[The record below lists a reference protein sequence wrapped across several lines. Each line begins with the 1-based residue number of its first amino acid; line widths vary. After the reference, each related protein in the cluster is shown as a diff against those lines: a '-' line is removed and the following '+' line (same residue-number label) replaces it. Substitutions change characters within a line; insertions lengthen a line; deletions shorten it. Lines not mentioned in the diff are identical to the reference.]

1 MRPRWDAGGTVV
13 TTARSTHKSCRL
25 WQGSCRPGRWS
36 CRARALAWLLVGI
49 VSALGVLDGAV
60 GHAAEPTA
68 TERELTE
75 HVLRGNREAAKK
87 LLLQTARAR
96 SAKEPNAAVDLAA
109 QAWTATEARGLA
121 QLWLLEGNL
130 AGARRV
136 LAPHGGAKADP
147 ETLLVAADL
156 DRLGSDA
163 ATGLKAL
170 TKAATAHP
178 RSLPLRVALGE
189 ALVQAGK
196 AAQARKLLD
205 PLADLYQDGAVT
217 ETDDLVAVAR
227 SLALNGY
234 FKDALS
240 VLDKAEDGA
249 TEPAEQLAVQLA
261 LGELFLQK
269 YNYRDADVALRKVLA
284 INPHHPAAQT
294 GQARIDLASDGDESK
309 ARQRLDKLLEH
320 APGWLPAVALRA
332 DLAMQD
338 EDLAAARTWI
348 DKGRKQRPDHPD
360 LLYALGALAK
370 LSDDAALW
378 QLAVTEVDK
387 VNPADGNLYY
397 VTAEHLE
404 HAHRYRE
411 VRELLQEALKRDG
424 DHHRAR
430 AALGMAWARV
440 AEDAKA
446 KKELEAAFAADP
458 YDVRTANQLTMLYD
472 DVLKH
477 MPVLSGPLVDLR
489 VHKKERKVLERSV
502 LPFLQQ
508 SIEQL
513 DKAYGFSA
521 NRPLV
526 VEIFPTPQQ
535 FAVRTVGLPQMG
547 AHAVC
552 FGHLVTSRSPVGEP
566 FNWKLVLFHELSH
579 VYHIQVTDGRVPR
592 WLTEGLAMMETVWA
606 NPRWRQANDRRAWD
620 RLKDGKLA
628 KIARF
633 NLAFSQARSMQ
644 DILDAYDQAMR
655 QVDYLAERFGRDK
668 VRQLVLAHKTG
679 KPTTLLVQEVLG
691 TSADDLD
698 KGFAGWLGGR
708 LGHYAKDFQVD
719 ADDLW
724 PALGLAGHDP
734 DQPDS
739 GAAPPLAAALRAL
752 RKGEWTAA
760 TTLLN
765 KVKVDKPDDGHDWR
779 REATYL
785 LMDLASRAGNQREA
799 RQHAQ
804 WLIDQPAGKGDGLR
818 QRAVLFLGARN
829 DGDVAAAVGHL
840 RAAQAIA
847 PLDPVVAEL
856 TREAAVL
863 AASGA
868 VPDRA
873 AKGQPWFKAL
883 ANDSDA
889 TLAHLLRELAEREAH
904 DGRAAAALGR
914 LAWARVAANLR
925 KSPAD
930 PATHARAIADM
941 ELASSVIDERDPAN
955 PLTVLLE
962 ARAAWA
968 KGQPRAALPL
978 FRLAAERATTP
989 AARTAAWC
997 EAADAAKDGVD
1008 PADRAEADRHC
1019 GAGAADKRD
1028 PRGKETGADSS
1039 AEE

>member
-1 MRPRWDAGGTVV
+1 MV
-13 TTARSTHKSCRL
+13 TARDR
-25 WQGSCRPGRWS
+25 QRWWTS
-36 CRARALAWLLVGI
+36 VAVAALVVALVG
-49 VSALGVLDGAV
+49 AGAQ
-60 GHAAEPTA
+60 AAELTA
-68 TERELTE
+68 TERELGE
-75 HVLRGNREAAKK
+75 HLLHGNREAAKK
-87 LLLQTARAR
+87 LLVETARAR
-96 SAKEPNAAVDLAA
+96 SPKDPDRAANLA
-109 QAWTATEARGLA
+109 QAQWTSVEARGLA
-121 QLWLLEGNL
+121 RLWLVEGNV
-130 AGARRV
+130 ADARKV
-136 LAPHGGAKADP
+136 LAPHLTGKTVDP
-147 ETLLVAADL
+147 LTLLAAAEIDQL
-156 DRLGSDA
+156 ATDAGTRL
-163 ATGLKAL
+163 KNL
-170 TKAATAHP
+170 TKAVTAHP
-178 RSLPLRVALGE
+178 RHLPLRVALGE
-189 ALVQAGK
+189 ALLETGK
-196 AAQARKLLD
+196 AHEARKILD
-205 PLADLYQDGAVT
+205 PLADLYQDGALT
-217 ETDDLVAVAR
+217 ETTDLVAVAR

-240 VLDKAEDGA
+240 VLDKADEGA
-249 TEPAEQLAVQLA
+249 SEPAERLAVQLA
-261 LGELFLQK
+261 LGELYLQK

-284 INPHHPAAQT
+284 VNPHHPAALT
-294 GQARIDLASDGDESK
+294 GQAYIDLASDGDEAK
-309 ARQRLDKLLEH
+309 ARARLDSLLTQ

-332 DLAMQD
+332 ELAMQD
-338 EDLAAARTWI
+338 EDLPAARTWI
-348 DKGRKQRPDHPD
+348 DKGRKQRADQPA
-360 LLYALGALAK
+360 LLHALGALAK
-370 LSDDAALW
+370 LADDPALW
-378 QLAVTEVDK
+378 QVAVSEVHK
-387 VNPADGNLYY
+387 VNPTDGDLYF
-397 VTAEHLE
+397 VAAEHLE

-440 AEDAKA
+440 ADDAKA

-458 YDVRTANQLTMLYD
+458 YDVRTANQLTVLYD

-477 MPVLSGPLVDLR
+477 MPVLPGTSVDLR

-521 NRPLV
+521 RRPLV

-552 FGHLVTSRSPVGEP
+552 FGHLVTSRSPIGEP

-620 RLKDGKLA
+620 RLKDDKLA

-644 DILDAYDQAMR
+644 DILDAYDQSMR

-668 VRQLVLAHKTG
+668 VRQLVLAHKSG
-679 KPTTLLVQEVLG
+679 KSTVVLVQEVLG
-691 TSADDLD
+691 ASADDLD
-698 KGFAGWLGGR
+698 KGFAAWLGGR
-708 LGHYAKDFQVD
+708 LGYYAKDFRVD
-719 ADDLW
+719 ADELW
-724 PALGLAGHDP
+724 PALGMAGHDP
-734 DQPDS
+734 DKPET

-804 WLIDQPAGKGDGLR
+804 WLVEQPNGRGDGLR

-847 PLDPVVAEL
+847 LHDPVVTEL

-863 AASGA
+863 AAAGTA
-868 VPDRA
+868 PDRA
-873 AKGQPWFKAL
+873 TKGQAWFKAL
-883 ANDSDA
+883 AQDNDA
-889 TLAHLLRELAEREAH
+889 NLAQILRELAEREAH

-914 LAWARVAANLR
+914 LAWARVAPNLR
-925 KSPAD
+925 KTPKD
-930 PATHARAIADM
+930 PAAHARAIADL
-941 ELASSVIDERDPAN
+941 ELAASIIDERDPAN
-955 PLTVLLE
+955 PLPVLLE

-978 FRLAAERATTP
+978 FRMAAERASKP
-989 AARTAAWC
+989 AARTQAWC

-1008 PADRAEADRHC
+1008 PADRAEAERHC
-1019 GAGAADKRD
+1019 GPSAVDARQPGAKD
-1028 PRGKETGADSS
+1028 TGADEP
-1039 AEE
+1039 AQD